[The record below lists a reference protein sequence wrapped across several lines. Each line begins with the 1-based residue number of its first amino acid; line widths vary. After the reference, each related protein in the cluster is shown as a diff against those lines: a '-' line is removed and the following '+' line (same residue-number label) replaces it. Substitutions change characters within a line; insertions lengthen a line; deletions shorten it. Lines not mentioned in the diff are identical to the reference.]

1 MLVWRVALLL
11 LLRWGKKGRWLSGRW
26 DMLWLRLGGRHR
38 LWLRS
43 LLDDRA
49 EHGGVNETH
58 EEKSLEDGV
67 RELGG
72 FSEEFGRFGGV
83 AHH

>member
-1 MLVWRVALLL
+1 M
-11 LLRWGKKGRWLSGRW
+11 
-26 DMLWLRLGGRHR
+26 
-38 LWLRS
+38 WLRS